1 MMFAPIFFLI
11 TNDVKNKEK
20 VVLIN
25 RKEETGIKQEFKVVF
40 NKFNFLWGWKLEA
53 RHKSAAK
60 YTDALQYF
68 IDLFWQRSEHIL

>member
-25 RKEETGIKQEFKVVF
+25 RSEETGIKQEFKAVF
-40 NKFNFLWGWKLEA
+40 NKFNFLWG
-53 RHKSAAK
+53 
-60 YTDALQYF
+60 
-68 IDLFWQRSEHIL
+68 